1 MAEFLIFRSLNAL
14 TKLSKKEEMN
24 QPIRSGDE
32 ERKNTDQSNEATSDS
47 SKAESEILKQPIR
60 SPETDKIED
69 RIPVNGSEITSM
81 FSGLYCGD
89 IPGDSQDRKSTFFD
103 RK

>member
-1 MAEFLIFRSLNAL
+1 M

-89 IPGDSQDRKSTFFD
+89 IPGDSQDRKSTNFD

>member
-1 MAEFLIFRSLNAL
+1 
-14 TKLSKKEEMN
+14 MN

-32 ERKNTDQSNEATSDS
+32 EPRNTDQSNEATSDS
-47 SKAESEILKQPIR
+47 SKAENEILKQPIR

-69 RIPVNGSEITSM
+69 RIPINGSEITSM

-89 IPGDSQDRKSTFFD
+89 IPGDSQDRRSSDFEQEFF
-103 RK
+103 

>member
-1 MAEFLIFRSLNAL
+1 
-14 TKLSKKEEMN
+14 MN
-24 QPIRSGDE
+24 QPIRSGDD
-32 ERKNTDQSNEATSDS
+32 ERKNTDQSNEATSNS
-47 SKAESEILKQPIR
+47 SKAENEILKQPIR

-89 IPGDSQDRKSTFFD
+89 IPGDSQDRKSKTEVD
-103 RK
+103 KCIKLSI

>member
-1 MAEFLIFRSLNAL
+1 
-14 TKLSKKEEMN
+14 MN
-24 QPIRSGDE
+24 QPMRSGDE
-32 ERKNTDQSNEATSDS
+32 EPRNTDQSNEAKSDS
-47 SKAESEILKQPIR
+47 SKAENEILKEPIG

-89 IPGDSQDRKSTFFD
+89 IPGDSQDRKSKDFH